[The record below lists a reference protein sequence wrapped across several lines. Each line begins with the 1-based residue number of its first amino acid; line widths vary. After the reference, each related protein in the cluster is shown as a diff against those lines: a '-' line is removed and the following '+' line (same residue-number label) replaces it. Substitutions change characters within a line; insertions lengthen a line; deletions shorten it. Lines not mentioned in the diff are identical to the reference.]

1 MTILDTI
8 VEQKRKEVA
17 AAKAEISI
25 AELEKGIHFNRTC
38 ISLKDKFAERTLPG
52 IIAEFKRQ
60 SPSKGIINDQVAPQV
75 VGKGYEDAG
84 AFAMSVLT
92 DQHFFGGTS
101 ADLVAVRNEVR
112 LPLLR
117 KDFMIDEYQLYEAKA
132 WGADIIL
139 LIAAC
144 LRPAEVQHLA
154 TKAKELGLEVLLE
167 VHNQVEL
174 AANLFDEVDMIGVN
188 NRNLKDFSLN
198 LDYSYQLA
206 ELIPDR
212 YVKIS
217 ESGISE
223 TSTVKELFKVGY
235 KGFLMGEN
243 FMKTENP
250 GGSCA
255 EFIKELN

>member
-1 MTILDTI
+1 MAL
-8 VEQKRKEVA
+8 
-17 AAKAEISI
+17 
-25 AELEKGIHFNRTC
+25 
-38 ISLKDKFAERTLPG
+38 SLKNKFLHANKPG

-60 SPSKGIINDQVAPQV
+60 SPSKGIINNKVSPQD
-75 VGKGYEDAG
+75 VGNGYENAG

-92 DQHFFGGTS
+92 DTEFFGGTAS
-101 ADLVAVRNEVR
+101 DLLAVRKEVQI
-112 LPLLR
+112 PLLR
-117 KDFMIDEYQLYEAKA
+117 KDFMVDTYQLYEAKA

-144 LRPAEVQHLA
+144 LSPKEVQSLA
-154 TKAKELGLEVLLE
+154 KTAKDLGLEILLE
-167 VHNQVEL
+167 VHNQEEL

-206 ELIPDR
+206 ELIPNR
-212 YVKIS
+212 FVKIS

-223 TSTVKELFKVGY
+223 TDTVKELFKVGY

-243 FMKTENP
+243 FMKTSNP
-250 GGSCA
+250 GTSCA
-255 EFIKELN
+255 DFIKQLS

>member
-8 VEQKRKEVA
+8 VQQKRKEVA
-17 AAKAEISI
+17 AAKALVSI
-25 AELEKGIHFNRTC
+25 GELEKGLHFERTC
-38 ISLKDKFAERTLPG
+38 TSLKDRFLKSATPG

-60 SPSKGIINDQVAPQV
+60 SPSKGIINGNVLPQE
-75 VGKGYEDAG
+75 VGKGYENAG

-92 DQHFFGGTS
+92 DTEFFGGTA
-101 ADLVAVRNEVR
+101 ADLVAVRKEVQ

-117 KDFMIDEYQLYEAKA
+117 KDFMIDDYQLYEAKA

-144 LRPAEVQHLA
+144 LSPSEVQSLA
-154 TKAKELGLEVLLE
+154 KKAKELGLEVLLE
-167 VHNQVEL
+167 VHNQEEL
-174 AANLFDEVDMIGVN
+174 MNNLFDEVDMIGVN

-223 TSTVKELFKVGY
+223 TSTVKELFKAGY

-243 FMKTENP
+243 FMKTNNP
-250 GGSCA
+250 GASCTD
-255 EFIKELN
+255 FIKLLK